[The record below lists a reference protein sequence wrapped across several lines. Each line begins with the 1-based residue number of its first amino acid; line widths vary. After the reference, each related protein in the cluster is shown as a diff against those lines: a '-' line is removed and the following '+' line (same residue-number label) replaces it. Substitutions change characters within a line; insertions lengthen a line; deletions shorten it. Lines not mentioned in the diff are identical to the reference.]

1 VIHGLVTQSSKTV
14 SCVILE
20 EVDWTRIQ
28 KNPVE
33 MKTRQIWFPY
43 AVISLFPR
51 HLFPD
56 QENLLHTDHVTPYRR
71 VLFIMNR

>member
-1 VIHGLVTQSSKTV
+1 MIHGLVTQSSKTV

-43 AVISLFPR
+43 GVISLLPR
-51 HLFPD
+51 QLSPERTHYIPMHPTELGFSQLGD
-56 QENLLHTDHVTPYRR
+56 SIY
-71 VLFIMNR
+71 